1 MIQKRDTRQA
11 GHLGIPQASGEKMAC
26 IHEQFEAQAALTP
39 QATALSGRGW
49 SVSYQEL
56 NERAN
61 RLAHHLRSLGVGPE
75 TLVGLLLPRSRD
87 AVIGILAILKS
98 GGAYL
103 PLEPAYP
110 VERLNFLLEDS
121 GARVVISQESQVPPG
136 LTRRANLVLLD
147 QQEATL
153 ARASSENPVQLADA
167 STLAYM
173 IYTSGSTGTPKGVL
187 IEHSGVG
194 NLVLGQTYTT
204 FGPQEVHLMLSSLAF
219 DFSTLEL
226 WGALLH
232 GARLAIYDQP
242 FMSLTELGRTIR
254 EQGVTTLMIT
264 PGLLSHLVSERLCDL
279 VGVRRV
285 LTGGDVASVK
295 TARAVLGGVAGC
307 EFTNIYGPTENT
319 VLTTAYTLRGIEQL
333 EAVIPIGRAI
343 HGTETYVMNDEGQQ
357 VARGEVGELWLGGLG
372 LARGYAN
379 RAELTAQQ
387 FSPHPF
393 SARPGARLYRT
404 GDLVRER
411 ADGHLEFLGRRD
423 FQVKVRGHRI
433 ELPEIERAL
442 REHPDVQEAVVLALA
457 QGVDQE
463 KRLVAFVQTAA
474 AQTVIAQT
482 PAAQT
487 TASQTPAAETT
498 SRPPP
503 SGENLR
509 AYLGSRLPAYMVPGV
524 LVLLE
529 TLPLSPTGK
538 TDRNALKTWPLP
550 TGSLSTGPLPTGP
563 GHGNTAPMSALETR
577 MSDLW
582 TEVLGA
588 RPGPHDDFFALGG
601 TSLLAALLLSRV
613 ATLLGAELSPSIFF
627 ERPTLRSLCAFTE
640 SLRTGAGTQAAT
652 GGLIRL
658 SQGGGPASASSD
670 FGPPGSDSSGSDSPG
685 FGHSPLI
692 LIGDP
697 YLYRLLL
704 PHIGPGET
712 VYAVHQEI
720 RAVSEM
726 AVSVREALRKAQIR
740 GPFRLCGFS
749 YEGLVA
755 YELARL
761 LRAEGEDVSF
771 LGLIDTATPD
781 VERQTLKPFRSRIW
795 VYLNN
800 LGWLTHAD
808 RRGLMLSK
816 AARSLTRLFRPE
828 KKSETDLN
836 FELRRALL
844 RRYTPQPYAG
854 AVLLFRASAEVF
866 HLYDPLLGWGAL
878 IGGQVKVV
886 DVRGGHLDLLFSEQ
900 GSRQVGSV
908 LGAQLRAS

>member
-1 MIQKRDTRQA
+1 MIQKRDTRRA
-11 GHLGIPQASGEKMAC
+11 GHLGIPQASGEKTVC
-26 IHEQFEAQAALTP
+26 IHEQFEAQVALTP

-49 SVSYQEL
+49 SVSYKEL

-136 LTRRANLVLLD
+136 LMRRANLVLLD
-147 QQEATL
+147 QEEITL
-153 ARASSENPVQLADA
+153 ARASSENPVHLADA

-187 IEHSGVG
+187 IEHAGVG

-279 VGVRRV
+279 AGVRRV

-387 FSPHPF
+387 FAPHPF

-404 GDLVRER
+404 GDLVREG

-474 AQTVIAQT
+474 AHTVIAQT
-482 PAAQT
+482 PAV
-487 TASQTPAAETT
+487 QTPAAETT

-503 SGENLR
+503 SGEELR

-538 TDRNALKTWPLP
+538 TDRNVLKTWPLP
-550 TGSLSTGPLPTGP
+550 TGPLSTGPLSTGP
-563 GHGNTAPMSALETR
+563 GHGDTAPMSALETR

-588 RPGPHDDFFALGG
+588 RPGPHDDFFAMGG

-613 ATLLGAELSPSIFF
+613 ATLMGVELSPSIFF

-640 SLRTGAGTQAAT
+640 TLQPGAGAQAAT
-652 GGLIRL
+652 GGLVRL
-658 SQGGGPASASSD
+658 SQGNGTV
-670 FGPPGSDSSGSDSPG
+670 SGSPDFSSPDS
-685 FGHSPLI
+685 GHSPLI

-740 GPFRLCGFS
+740 GPYRLCGFS

-755 YELARL
+755 YELARI
-761 LRAEGEDVSF
+761 LRADGEHVSF

-781 VERQTLKPFRSRIW
+781 VERHSFKPFRSRIW
-795 VYLNN
+795 LYLNN

-808 RRGLMLSK
+808 RRGLMFSK
-816 AARSLTRLFRPE
+816 AVRSFRRLFRPA
-828 KKSETDLN
+828 KKSETELN

-844 RRYTPQPYAG
+844 NRYIPQPYPG
-854 AVLLFRASAEVF
+854 AVLLFRASAEVS

-886 DVRGGHLDLLFSEQ
+886 DIRGGHLDLLFSEQ

>member
-1 MIQKRDTRQA
+1 MRTHPPGADVIQEQDIRRA
-11 GHLGIPQASGEKMAC
+11 GHLGIQQASGENTAC
-26 IHEQFEAQAALTP
+26 IHELFEAQVALTP

-75 TLVGLLLPRSRD
+75 ILVGLLLPRSRD

-121 GARVVISQESQVPPG
+121 GARVVLSQESHVPPG
-136 LTRRANLVLLD
+136 LTRQVNLVLLD
-147 QQEATL
+147 HEEAAL
-153 ARASSENPVQLADA
+153 AQASPENPPLLADA

-187 IEHSGVG
+187 IEHTGVG

-204 FGPQEVHLMLSSLAF
+204 FGPQEVHLLLASLAF

-232 GARLAIYDQP
+232 GARLAVYDQP

-254 EQGVTTLMIT
+254 EEGVSTLMIT
-264 PGLLSHLVSERLCDL
+264 PGLLSHLVDERLPDL
-279 VGVRRV
+279 AGLRRV

-295 TARAVLGGVAGC
+295 TARAVLGGIAGC

-319 VLTTAYTLRGIEQL
+319 VLTTAYTLHSSEQL
-333 EAVIPIGRAI
+333 ENVIPIGRAI
-343 HGTETYVMNDEGQQ
+343 HGTETHVVNDEGQQ

-379 RAELTAQQ
+379 RTELTAQR
-387 FSPHPF
+387 FVPHPF
-393 SARPGARLYRT
+393 SARPGARLYHT

-411 ADGHLEFLGRRD
+411 EDGQLEFLGRRD

-442 REHPDVQEAVVLALA
+442 REHRGVQEAVVLALT

-463 KRLVAFVQTAA
+463 KRLVAFVQT
-474 AQTVIAQT
+474 T
-482 PAAQT
+482 PAQT
-487 TASQTPAAETT
+487 TSAQTAAAGAT
-498 SRPPP
+498 SHLAPC
-503 SGENLR
+503 GEDLR
-509 AYLGSRLPAYMVPGV
+509 VYLGHRLPAYMVPSV

-529 TLPLSPTGK
+529 ALPLSPTGK
-538 TDRNALKTWPLP
+538 VDRNALKTWPLP
-550 TGSLSTGPLPTGP
+550 SGP
-563 GHGNTAPMSALETR
+563 GQGDMAPMSAPETQ
-577 MSDLW
+577 MGQLW
-582 TEVLGA
+582 TEVLGV

-613 ATLLGAELSPSIFF
+613 ATLMGCELSPSIFF
-627 ERPTLRSLCAFTE
+627 ERPTVRSLCAFIGD
-640 SLRTGAGTQAAT
+640 RQTGSETQAAT
-652 GGLIRL
+652 DGLVRL
-658 SQGGGPASASSD
+658 SRGGGPAASS
-670 FGPPGSDSSGSDSPG
+670 PDSS
-685 FGHSPLI
+685 HSPLV

-704 PHIGPGET
+704 PHLGPGET

-720 RAVSEM
+720 QAVSEM

-761 LRAEGEDVSF
+761 LRAEGEQVSF

-795 VYLNN
+795 LYLNN
-800 LGWLTHAD
+800 LGWLIHAD
-808 RRGLMLSK
+808 RRGLMFSK
-816 AARSLTRLFRPE
+816 AAHSLKRRFRLI
-828 KKSETDLN
+828 KKPETDPN

-844 RRYTPQPYAG
+844 NRYTPQPYSG
-854 AVLLFRASAEVF
+854 AVLLFRASAEVS

-878 IGGQVKVV
+878 TGGQIEVV
-886 DVRGGHLDLLFSEQ
+886 DIRGGHLDLLCSEQ
-900 GSRQVGSV
+900 GSRQVGSA
-908 LGAQLRAS
+908 LAAHLRGS